1 MAARPVVDEEG
12 SVDVVCWKAA
22 TVETGKTT
30 GRESGKVVGA
40 NRSVGRNS
48 QVLSQFRRE
57 ISTSRCLW

>member
-30 GRESGKVVGA
+30 EWTGEWESGGCKSLRWQEFAGA
-40 NRSVGRNS
+40 VS
-48 QVLSQFRRE
+48 
-57 ISTSRCLW
+57 ISA